1 MDILGKL
8 GLFLILF
15 AVIVFGTKMILSRRS
30 LEELDALENL
40 EPSVYQTH
48 TRWMTRLIMIAIL
61 TVILL
66 YIVFVL
72 K

>member
-8 GLFLILF
+8 GLLLLLF
-15 AVIVFGTKMILSRRS
+15 GVIVFGSKLLLSRKTQN
-30 LEELDALENL
+30 ELDALDDL
-40 EPSVYQTH
+40 GSSFYQTH
-48 TRWMTRLIMIAIL
+48 TRWMTRLILIAIL

-72 K
+72 E